1 MKKLHVKTPTGWRM
15 VFCACN
21 GQVVQTEDARKA
33 LPTKSMWAQDD
44 LQHFA
49 NRFANQEFALLAPVG
64 ATA

>member
-1 MKKLHVKTPTGWRM
+1 M

-21 GQVVQTEDARKA
+21 GQIVQTEDASKA
-33 LPTKSMWAQDD
+33 LPTKAMWAQDD

-49 NRFANQEFALLAPVG
+49 NRFANHEFALLAPVG